1 MPATLHSIAIFVTEI
16 ERAKRF
22 YRDVLELPLVREGS
36 FGAEFLDGPAHLGV
50 HPAVHPDAR
59 SLVGRHTGIT
69 LHIEDIL
76 GFCERLH
83 ERGVHFLAEPTRQ
96 AFGVPIGEHQL
107 VKEMIAQMVSDYD
120 ASRLL
125 WLRAGW
131 MKNEGLRNTRETS
144 LAKWFATVASER
156 AAGDAKPAGKG
167 GEDHPPLPQAPVPRR
182 A

>member
-96 AFGVPIGEHQL
+96 AFGVMA
-107 VKEMIAQMVSDYD
+107 MIADPD
-120 ASRLL
+120 GNILAL
-125 WLRAGW
+125 WDDR
-131 MKNEGLRNTRETS
+131 
-144 LAKWFATVASER
+144 
-156 AAGDAKPAGKG
+156 
-167 GEDHPPLPQAPVPRR
+167 VPEQP
-182 A
+182 